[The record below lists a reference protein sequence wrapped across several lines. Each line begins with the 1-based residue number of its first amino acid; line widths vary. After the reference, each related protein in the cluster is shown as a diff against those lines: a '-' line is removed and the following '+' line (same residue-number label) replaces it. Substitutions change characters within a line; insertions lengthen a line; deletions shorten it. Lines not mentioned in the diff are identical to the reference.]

1 MPASTYKTLIYFK
14 VEKKTSF
21 IFFIKMLIFKR
32 QQPVEFLARSCPFI
46 YQQDTK
52 EFKKIQN
59 VIQKFPLSLSE
70 LYRRFS

>member
-1 MPASTYKTLIYFK
+1 
-14 VEKKTSF
+14 
-21 IFFIKMLIFKR
+21 MLIFKR

-46 YQQDTK
+46 YQRDTK